1 MIEINLLPHREAR
14 RKAELRQMLV
24 ACAIAAGVLL
34 LGIYLAESGIRN
46 QRAYAEASVEQLES
60 DLARYKPQEAKLAE
74 FKKTRAQLREK
85 LAVIRGLDAARTGP
99 VRILEEVR
107 VQTPARLWLTRL
119 RTEGDAITLE
129 GASLDNSVVAD
140 FLRNLNGSNHFHNV
154 DLDKTET
161 GHEVD
166 GVELVN
172 FVITAELSPRR
183 YEQGGA

>member
-1 MIEINLLPHREAR
+1 VIEINLLPHREAR
-14 RKAELRQMLV
+14 RKAELRQMLLV
-24 ACAIAAGVLL
+24 SAVAAGVLL
-34 LGIYLAESGIRN
+34 LGIYLAETRIQN
-46 QRAYAEASVEQLES
+46 QRAHAEASVEQLES
-60 DLARYKPQEAKLAE
+60 DLARYKPQELKVAE
-74 FKKTRAQLREK
+74 FRKTRTELLEK

-107 VQTPARLWLTRL
+107 AQTPARLWLTGL

-140 FLRNLNGSNHFHNV
+140 FLRNLNGSKHFRNV
-154 DLDKTET
+154 DLDKTQS

-172 FVITAELSPRR
+172 FVITADLSPHRG
-183 YEQGGA
+183 EQGGA

>member
-14 RKAELRQMLV
+14 RKAELRQMLLV
-24 ACAIAAGVLL
+24 SAVAAGVLL

-46 QRAYAEASVEQLES
+46 QRAYAETSVEQLES
-60 DLARYKPQEAKLAE
+60 DLARYKPQELKVAE
-74 FKKTRAQLREK
+74 FKKTRSELMEK

-107 VQTPARLWLTRL
+107 AQTPARLWLTGL

-140 FLRNLNGSNHFHNV
+140 FLRNLNRSTHFRNV
-154 DLDKTET
+154 DLDKTQS

-172 FVITAELSPRR
+172 FVITADLSPRR
-183 YEQGGA
+183 GDEGGA